1 MFERDNLTPI
11 TGININVRENH
22 SIWSENTPYGVL
34 GRIIIKDGFFFAS
47 RILTRRKQ
55 VFVDNAGNFGI
66 LSIKLFWGMTC
77 TVMSYHF
84 FSQADW
90 VIFG

>member
-34 GRIIIKDGFFFAS
+34 GRIIINIFWQK
-47 RILTRRKQ
+47 L
-55 VFVDNAGNFGI
+55 VDENTG
-66 LSIKLFWGMTC
+66 LS
-77 TVMSYHF
+77 
-84 FSQADW
+84 
-90 VIFG
+90 

>member
-34 GRIIIKDGFFFAS
+34 GRIIIKEGQNCIMVAS
-47 RILTRRKQ
+47 NIKKS
-55 VFVDNAGNFGI
+55 FV
-66 LSIKLFWGMTC
+66 K
-77 TVMSYHF
+77 
-84 FSQADW
+84 
-90 VIFG
+90 

>member
-34 GRIIIKDGFFFAS
+34 GRIIIKVIIKCSMYLGKNS
-47 RILTRRKQ
+47 RMEIE
-55 VFVDNAGNFGI
+55 
-66 LSIKLFWGMTC
+66 
-77 TVMSYHF
+77 
-84 FSQADW
+84 
-90 VIFG
+90 